1 MKESF
6 KEQFRDFV
14 QQQGINFDELSDTS
28 RSKQMARFFAVR
40 ILGPLNPTLIPEDA
54 EEFEACVIDGKDDS
68 GIDLLVVD
76 EQSVVVVQAKY
87 AGAKKQSRKPSEEK
101 ADFDRFL
108 TVLKRMVEGPK
119 IHAMNQKLREALAEV
134 DFENANFQLF
144 YITLRQIP
152 DDLRI
157 LADRGI
163 EPVSGISDLHER
175 TSVELLDEEGLNIRL
190 RDALSAAAGPT
201 DVAVQFSESEDSHP
215 WIAFAD
221 GKERTYLGRVTGS
234 ELAVMFQRYK
244 SRLFGLNIRNYIGDN
259 ITNRT
264 IRKTATKEPTK
275 FFFFNNGVTALAS
288 GVEVDGSK
296 PRTLRCRSFNIING
310 AQTVRSLSKAHSD
323 DPDALRRVSVLI
335 RIIEYPSKSSHIEQ
349 SFLDNV
355 TRFNNTQNA
364 IKISDFRS
372 NDPIQQDIRAK
383 FDKVPARKG
392 KKFIYKNKR
401 STEGQ
406 AKIVVGMEEFAKTL
420 YAFEYGPA
428 DAYGGTRHLFDASK
442 TGGYTALYGRDG
454 EVLPAISEETF
465 RRYLGIWFSF
475 DFAFFLLF

>member
-1 MKESF
+1 MKDSF

-14 QQQGINFDELSDTS
+14 QHQGINFDELSDVD
-28 RSKQMARFFAVR
+28 RSKQMARFFAIR
-40 ILGPLNPTLIPEDA
+40 ILSPLNPTLIPDDT
-54 EEFEACVIDGKDDS
+54 EEFDACVIDGKDDC

-87 AGAKKQSRKPSEEK
+87 AGGKKQSRKTPEDK

-119 IHAMNQKLREALAEV
+119 IHAMNQKLREVLSDV
-134 DFENANFQLF
+134 DFDNANFQLF
-144 YITLRQIP
+144 YITLRQVP
-152 DDLRI
+152 EDLAS
-157 LADRGI
+157 LAEHGI

-201 DVAVQFSESEDSHP
+201 DVSVQFSESEDEDQP
-215 WIAFAD
+215 WMSFAD

-234 ELAVMFQRYK
+234 ELAVMFRQYK

-259 ITNRT
+259 ITNRA
-264 IRKTATKEPTK
+264 IRKTAIKEPSK

-288 GVEVDGSK
+288 GVEVDPYK

-310 AQTVRSLSKAHSD
+310 AQTVRSLSKAQSD
-323 DPDALRRVSVLI
+323 DPDALRKTSVLI
-335 RIIEYPSKSSHIEQ
+335 RIIEVPSKVSHVEQ

-364 IKISDFRS
+364 VKISDFRS
-372 NDPIQQDIRAK
+372 NDPVQQDIRAK
-383 FDKVPARKG
+383 FDKVAARKG

-401 STEGQ
+401 SAEGQ
-406 AKIVVGMEEFAKTL
+406 SKIVFGMEEFAKTL

-428 DAYGGTRHLFDASK
+428 DAHGGTRHLF
-442 TGGYTALYGRDG
+442 
-454 EVLPAISEETF
+454 
-465 RRYLGIWFSF
+465 
-475 DFAFFLLF
+475 